1 VNDVNNVYYKCILD
15 ENIEKT
21 EVGDFWCQKC
31 NEIRCSSCPMH
42 GKPIFIFD
50 KPILPKSLASLP
62 HGLRVETVAETGLF
76 SAKDATNLCL
86 LV

>member
-1 VNDVNNVYYKCILD
+1 
-15 ENIEKT
+15 
-21 EVGDFWCQKC
+21 
-31 NEIRCSSCPMH
+31 MH

>member
-1 VNDVNNVYYKCILD
+1 VYYKCILD

-21 EVGDFWCQKC
+21 EVGEFWCQKC
-31 NEIRCSSCPMH
+31 NEVRCSSCPMH
-42 GKPIFIFD
+42 GKPIFISD

-62 HGLRVETVAETGLF
+62 NGLRVETVAETGL
-76 SAKDATNLCL
+76 SSTKDATNLFL